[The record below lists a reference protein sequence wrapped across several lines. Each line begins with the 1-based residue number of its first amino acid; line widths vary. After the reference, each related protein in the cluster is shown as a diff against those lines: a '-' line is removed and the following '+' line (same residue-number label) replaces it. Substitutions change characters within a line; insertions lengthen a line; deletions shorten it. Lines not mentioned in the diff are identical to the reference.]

1 MYETLKIMFDSPLR
15 ELMIDSTMNGRII
28 DEVIPKYLAFHALIN
43 KVKIDNMREGKINK
57 RAEKN

>member
-1 MYETLKIMFDSPLR
+1 MFDSPLR
-15 ELMIDSTMNGRII
+15 ELMIDFTMNGRII